1 MDDFLNIPLLCVAV
15 LSFLPKKRIRE
26 LSSADF
32 LKNVT

>member
-1 MDDFLNIPLLCVAV
+1 MDDFPNIPLLYIAA
-15 LSFLPKKRIRE
+15 LSFLPKKQIRE